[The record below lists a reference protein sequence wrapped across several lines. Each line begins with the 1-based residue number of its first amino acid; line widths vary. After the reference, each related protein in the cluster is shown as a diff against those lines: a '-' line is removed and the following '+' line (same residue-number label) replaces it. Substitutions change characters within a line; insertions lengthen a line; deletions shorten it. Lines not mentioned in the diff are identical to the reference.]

1 LRVVQRLSGNRLPS
15 GCVQTYMKVA
25 SFVSGVVAI
34 AAVGLAQFQGDPH
47 SSGKIP
53 FQVISSG
60 AYSKIQQKQTHIM
73 RSDGEWQIYWEKM
86 TGNPGRTAP
95 GQIDW
100 VKNRLVAINLGTRP
114 TGGYSVKL
122 KDLYLKGI
130 RQAVA
135 EVVEYTPSPDMMVT
149 QAITSPFVVVQIP
162 ATGENLT
169 FAWYKQETPRVE
181 QPRPRPRPERC
192 SCTCDCCRKGYC
204 DDERHRD
211 WERDQERDRN
221 RGRGGG
227 EL

>member
-1 LRVVQRLSGNRLPS
+1 
-15 GCVQTYMKVA
+15 MKVA

-34 AAVGLAQFQGDPH
+34 AAVGLAQFQGDSH
-47 SSGKIP
+47 SSGKIS
-53 FQVISSG
+53 FEVITSG
-60 AYSKIQQKQTHIM
+60 AHSKIQQKQTQLL
-73 RSDGEWQIYWEKM
+73 RSDGEWQIAWEKL

-100 VKNRLVAINLGTRP
+100 VRNRLLVINLGTRP

-122 KDLYLKGI
+122 KDLYRKGI

-169 FAWYKQETPRVE
+169 FSWAKQETPRVE
-181 QPRPRPRPERC
+181 QPRPRPDHC
-192 SCTCDCCRKGYC
+192 TCTCDCCRKGFC
-204 DDERHRD
+204 DYDRER
-211 WERDQERDRN
+211 ERERER
-221 RGRGGG
+221 RRRGGG